1 MSHLLEAWCSNPSE
15 KTTVIFISGLFNYLL
30 KSLRRNSGFICVIF
44 IVMLIFIIL
53 SFFQMIMSVKIPI
66 HPSHVIQR
74 VLFQATGKII
84 IIIAIITMVNKGIF
98 RLLTNSRK
106 WQMIYLFCPAVIG
119 FLLFQVICF
128 FFSLTYLSP
137 KLLPGFFWEFIYP
150 VGLKCFLCSYRSCL
164 RYCCAVKQMN
174 TPFVPM
180 TPTERAHTSNG
191 SPDEILVKSTV
202 FLLSPL

>member
-1 MSHLLEAWCSNPSE
+1 MVSSVKYSSNNGRNDNNTNIRAQVSMSHLLEAWCSNPSE

-128 FFSLTYLSP
+128 FF
-137 KLLPGFFWEFIYP
+137 
-150 VGLKCFLCSYRSCL
+150 
-164 RYCCAVKQMN
+164 
-174 TPFVPM
+174 
-180 TPTERAHTSNG
+180 
-191 SPDEILVKSTV
+191 
-202 FLLSPL
+202 